1 MLLTGGERKGW
12 GNIYLYFGC
21 RKSTIDNI
29 YKQELEQAK
38 QEGVIKEVYTAL
50 SREPDQPK
58 VINKQINVTNGNN
71 GIIQ

>member
-1 MLLTGGERKGW
+1 MFLTGGERKGW
-12 GNIYLYFGC
+12 GDIYLYFGC
-21 RKSTIDNI
+21 RKSNIDNI

-58 VINKQINVTNGNN
+58 VINKQMHLSYGNTFL
-71 GIIQ
+71 